1 MKYDSKGPV
10 QNKCMG
16 SIFER
21 YKIAESHRNGGK
33 MNICRPIILHNEF
46 LPACTGER
54 IWEYRAF
61 GHYDGITVKE
71 SILVEKYE
79 NLRTL
84 FDIGLKNEEDSFM
97 HFSQT
102 LLGFHEDTKEE
113 KLFWKS
119 ELPFLYIVLLQVAD
133 ARMAEHQKYLE
144 SREFLQ
150 QELSGAGPK
159 DEIENTWITVYHSL
173 DNSDLIVAIKCG
185 YANTGARLI
194 NGLHRSDRSGG
205 IIRIRNSYS
214 ILGIDRKQI
223 ENPDSLIE
231 ANEPIDEMELR
242 VIEGD
247 NHSIGA
253 LYHRLEE
260 ELGDLKNSTDI
271 CVKTLLG
278 AEDESITIRNLPWK
292 RLLPLYRE
300 KTGILNNSSKRAQ
313 DYAYAI
319 STKIMLPFHEPEK
332 REDKKTEAPENVRK
346 YFCVWLNDKI
356 NHIYSDKNGAGQFA
370 EKKNLVMFAKSLFR
384 FENAYY
390 IRKEFSDYNFFALY
404 LPFYTFVELLGEKNR
419 AYPEDYYDFMESLRL
434 RTQSFTKSDR
444 VFSQITDFNM
454 RYFDVPIKFITIY
467 SAYIHYFKQALN
479 TKNEKNYEFLVCPGM
494 NSQIGVTELFLKV
507 SDKRR
512 LFFIEIPEQQMY
524 NLKQTFITIGHE
536 IAHFVGTDV
545 RCRSERKTCMVRLC
559 SRIIVLSMKNYLEN
573 DDSFVRDHADDLDFE
588 KVESKLCEWLAFF
601 IEREQNEEYLRKKK
615 YYPSITDSMVKKNLE
630 YKKDYGE
637 HADVLRETLIS
648 STVELLIE
656 HGQDIFDYIFHRE
669 FYEKEEC
676 RYEEREDF
684 LTEKRNLLQK
694 YIHSFTNN
702 VNPKNQALTIAS
714 AVDKIIYL
722 LKECYADMICI
733 LTLRLS
739 MKDYLET
746 LTEIIDESNIPI
758 EELADTELS
767 ARIAIVM
774 TVVSHSFE
782 NDSESNEPL
791 FLWTE
796 KEFDYEASEESHIRK
811 LEKAGNMFAHNY
823 IARKIRIHPDNI
835 IGKSVGLIY
844 DQKIL
849 YEIITYLL
857 ECRKKYYEFWTDH
870 KTESIMK
877 KSHCVR
883 DIYALSQEQESGE
896 FFGKLMD
903 IVFRYEDDIYAK
915 MQKIMV
921 SEK

>member
-1 MKYDSKGPV
+1 
-10 QNKCMG
+10 
-16 SIFER
+16 
-21 YKIAESHRNGGK
+21 

-54 IWEYRAF
+54 VWEYRAF

-71 SILVEKYE
+71 RIPIEKYE
-79 NLRTL
+79 NLRKL
-84 FDIGLKNEEDSFM
+84 FDICLKNEEDCFKY
-97 HFSQT
+97 FSQT
-102 LLGFHEDTKEE
+102 LLGFHADTEAEKE
-113 KLFWKS
+113 FW
-119 ELPFLYIVLLQVAD
+119 ETDLPFLYIVLLQVAD
-133 ARMAEHQKYLE
+133 AKMAEHQKYLE
-144 SREFLQ
+144 SSEFLEN
-150 QELSGAGPK
+150 ELSVDGPE
-159 DEIENTWITVYHSL
+159 DEIKNTRITVYHSL
-173 DNSDLIVAIKCG
+173 DNSDLIVVVKCG

-194 NGLHRSDRSGG
+194 NGLHQSDRSGG
-205 IIRIRNSYS
+205 TIRIRNSYS

-223 ENPDSLIE
+223 EKPGPLIE
-231 ANEPIDEMELR
+231 ANAPIDEMELR

-253 LYHRLEE
+253 LYHRLKE
-260 ELGDLKNSTDI
+260 ELKDLKSSTI
-271 CVKTLLG
+271 SVKMLLG
-278 AEDESITIRNLPWK
+278 TEDESITIRNLPWK

-300 KTGILNNSSKRAQ
+300 TTGILNNSSKQAQ

-319 STKIMLPFHEPEK
+319 STKIMLPFHEPE
-332 REDKKTEAPENVRK
+332 RRDGKKTKEPENVRK
-346 YFCVWLNDKI
+346 YFCDWLNDKI
-356 NHIYSDKNGAGQFA
+356 NKIYEDKNEAGQFA

-404 LPFYTFVELLGEKNR
+404 LPFYTFVELLGKKER
-419 AYPEDYYDFMESLRL
+419 GYPEDYYDFMESLRL
-434 RTQSFTKSDR
+434 RTQSFAKSDR

-454 RYFDVPIKFITIY
+454 RYFDVPIKFITVY

-479 TKNEKNYEFLVCPGM
+479 TQNEKNYEFLVCPGM

-507 SDKRR
+507 SNERR

-545 RCRSERKTCMVRLC
+545 RCRHERKTHMVRLC
-559 SRIIVLSMKNYLEN
+559 SRIIALSMKNYLAN
-573 DDSFVRDHADDLDFE
+573 GDSFVRDHADDLDFE
-588 KVESKLCEWLAFF
+588 KAESKLCEWLDFF
-601 IEREQNEEYLRKKK
+601 IKRELDEDYLRKKK
-615 YYPSITDSMVKKNLE
+615 YYPSITDNMVEKNLK
-630 YKKDYGE
+630 YKEDYGE
-637 HADVLRETLIS
+637 HTDVLREVLVS
-648 STVELLIE
+648 SAVELLLE
-656 HGQDIFDYIFHRE
+656 HGQDIFGYVFHRE
-669 FYEKEEC
+669 FYEKENCE
-676 RYEEREDF
+676 YEERENF
-684 LTEKRNLLQK
+684 LAEKRNLLQK
-694 YIHSFTNN
+694 CIHSFTDH
-702 VNPKNQALTIAS
+702 VNPKNQALTMAS

-746 LTEIIDESNIPI
+746 LAEIIDESNIPV

-774 TVVSHSFE
+774 TVVSNSSE
-782 NDSESNEPL
+782 NDSKSDEPV

-796 KEFDYEASEESHIRK
+796 KEFDYEASEDSPVRK
-811 LEKAGNMFAHNY
+811 LEKAGNTFAHNY
-823 IARKIRIHPDNI
+823 IAKEIEIHPDDV

-844 DQKIL
+844 DRKIL
-849 YEIITYLL
+849 LEIITYLL
-857 ECRKKYYEFWTDH
+857 ECRKKYYKFLTDQTT
-870 KTESIMK
+870 KESMTEK
-877 KSHCVR
+877 HRYVR
-883 DIYALSQEQESGE
+883 DIYALSKKQESGE

-903 IVFRYEDDIYAK
+903 IIFRYEEDVYAK
-915 MQKIMV
+915 MQKIMI